1 MMMIMIITPLPWLL
15 IYYFCVVFHT
25 LFIRFRFFLDLLITT
40 FLVILFSLLR
50 NGFYYAAVD
59 EIISGNPIFL
69 SLVFP
74 VTPYQSFVFVHWIT
88 SLVFNVA
95 VIMMKS
101 TFNYIVEPW
110 WWWWW
115 WSNLVIIITIHWVQ
129 CFYYDDIHCRLDII
143 SFFQNFNLQLFW

>member
-1 MMMIMIITPLPWLL
+1 M
-15 IYYFCVVFHT
+15 
-25 LFIRFRFFLDLLITT
+25 
-40 FLVILFSLLR
+40 LFSTLCLSDLDFSLTFWSLHFWPFYSLLQ
-50 NGFYYAAVD
+50 NGYYSAAVD

-115 WSNLVIIITIHWVQ
+115 SNLVIIITIHWVQ

-143 SFFQNFNLQLFW
+143 SFFFKISTFNFSGNFIFQLNQTLWMAVE